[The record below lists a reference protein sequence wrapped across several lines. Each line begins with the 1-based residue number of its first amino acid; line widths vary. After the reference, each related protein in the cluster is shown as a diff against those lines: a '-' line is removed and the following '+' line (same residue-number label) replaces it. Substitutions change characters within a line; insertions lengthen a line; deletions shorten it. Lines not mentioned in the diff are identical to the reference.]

1 MNRLLMPITCM
12 EPTAPG
18 VALKLGRI
26 LKPAGALP
34 MIAFHDF
41 IPRRQGKRFL
51 GMLTDYENL
60 HELVSRVN
68 LWIEQHHID
77 VLNVETVVVTSLP
90 KETEASPKAE
100 MTSQI
105 NVSSTY
111 QIVRVW
117 YRQTIEAERAYTGET
132 TRLSSD

>member
-1 MNRLLMPITCM
+1 
-12 EPTAPG
+12 
-18 VALKLGRI
+18 
-26 LKPAGALP
+26 

-41 IPRRQGKRFL
+41 IPRPQGKRFL

-77 VLNVETVVVTSLP
+77 VLNIETVVVTSLP
-90 KETEASPKAE
+90 KETEASPKVQ
-100 MTSQI
+100 MTSQA
-105 NVSSTY
+105 NVSSTI

-117 YRQTIEAERAYTGET
+117 YRESVEMDAAYTGET
-132 TRLSSD
+132 TRLSTE

>member
-1 MNRLLMPITCM
+1 
-12 EPTAPG
+12 
-18 VALKLGRI
+18 
-26 LKPAGALP
+26 

-41 IPRRQGKRFL
+41 IPRRQGRRLL

-77 VLNVETVVVTSLP
+77 VVNVETVLVTSLP
-90 KETEASPKAE
+90 KEDEASPKVE
-100 MTSQI
+100 MTSQA
-105 NVSSTY
+105 NVSSTI

-117 YRQTIEAERAYTGET
+117 HRQTSEAERAYTGET

>member
-1 MNRLLMPITCM
+1 
-12 EPTAPG
+12 
-18 VALKLGRI
+18 
-26 LKPAGALP
+26 

-41 IPRRQGKRFL
+41 IPRRQGRRLL
-51 GMLTDYENL
+51 GVLTDYENL

-90 KETEASPKAE
+90 NETEASPKVQ
-100 MTSQI
+100 MDSQA
-105 NVSSTY
+105 NVLSTY

-117 YRQTIEAERAYTGET
+117 YRQTVEVEAAYTGQT
-132 TRLSSD
+132 TRLSTQ

>member
-1 MNRLLMPITCM
+1 
-12 EPTAPG
+12 
-18 VALKLGRI
+18 
-26 LKPAGALP
+26 

-41 IPRRQGKRFL
+41 IPQRQGKRLL
-51 GMLTDYENL
+51 GILTDYENL

-90 KETEASPKAE
+90 KDNEASPKVE
-100 MTSQI
+100 MTSQA
-105 NVSSTY
+105 NVTSTV

-117 YRQTIEAERAYTGET
+117 YRETVEADAAYTGQT
-132 TRLSSD
+132 TRLSTE

>member
-1 MNRLLMPITCM
+1 
-12 EPTAPG
+12 
-18 VALKLGRI
+18 
-26 LKPAGALP
+26 

-41 IPRRQGKRFL
+41 IPRSQGRRLL
-51 GMLTDYENL
+51 GMVTDYENL

-90 KETEASPKAE
+90 KETEESPNVQ
-100 MTSQI
+100 MNSQA

-111 QIVRVW
+111 QTVRVW
-117 YRQTIEAERAYTGET
+117 YRANAEVETAYTGHT
-132 TRLSSD
+132 TRLSTD

>member
-1 MNRLLMPITCM
+1 
-12 EPTAPG
+12 
-18 VALKLGRI
+18 
-26 LKPAGALP
+26 
-34 MIAFHDF
+34 MIAFQDF
-41 IPRRQGKRFL
+41 IPRRLGKRLL

-68 LWIEQHHID
+68 LWIEQHQID

-90 KETEASPKAE
+90 NETEASPKVQ
-100 MTSQI
+100 MGSQA

-117 YRQTIEAERAYTGET
+117 YREGVGVQAAYTGQT
-132 TRLSSD
+132 TRLSTQ

>member
-1 MNRLLMPITCM
+1 
-12 EPTAPG
+12 
-18 VALKLGRI
+18 
-26 LKPAGALP
+26 

-41 IPRRQGKRFL
+41 IPRRQGKRLL
-51 GMLTDYENL
+51 GILTDYENL

-90 KETEASPKAE
+90 NETEASPKAQ
-100 MTSQI
+100 MGSQA

-117 YRQTIEAERAYTGET
+117 YRESIEAEAAYTGQT
-132 TRLSSD
+132 TRLSTE